1 MRGVLEIP
9 ENLLPIQAALAQ
21 GLARVQTRFDAHL
34 ESDLPPV
41 ARLCRHVERY
51 RGKMLRP
58 SLTLLCGLAAA
69 GRATD
74 FDAAMTENQI
84 SVAAVCEMVHM
95 ATLVHDDVLDEADT
109 RRSGQTVNR
118 LHGNET
124 AVMLGDLLIASA
136 FRLCAT
142 IDAPT
147 ALAVGRASVELCE
160 GELLQL
166 HHRDSWS
173 IDEPTYFEIINRKTA
188 ALIAVACELGAIH
201 AGATPALAASHAA
214 FGRHLGIAF
223 QIQDDLLDIL
233 GERSTL
239 GKPVHK
245 DLEKG
250 KPTLPIIHHLAAT
263 STRERSRMLDLLDHA
278 AVEMTPEIAHR
289 IAVALEST
297 GSIDHARQ
305 TAKSLVAKAIDELS
319 HIPESPARALLRV
332 MTDAVISRSR

>member
-9 ENLLPIQAALAQ
+9 ENLLPLQAALAQ
-21 GLARVQTRFDAHL
+21 GLARVQSRFDSHL

-58 SLTLLCGLAAA
+58 SLTLLCGLAAG
-69 GRATD
+69 GRSTD
-74 FDAAMTENQI
+74 FDAAMTEVHV

-188 ALIAVACELGAIH
+188 ALIAVACELGAVH
-201 AGATPALAASHAA
+201 AGADQQLAASLAS
-214 FGRHLGIAF
+214 FGRRLGVAF
-223 QIQDDLLDIL
+223 QIQDDLLDLL
-233 GERSTL
+233 GERSIL

-250 KPTLPIIHHLAAT
+250 KPTLPVIHHLATA
-263 STRERSRMLDLLDHA
+263 SSRERSRMLDLLDHA
-278 AVEMTPEIAHR
+278 AIEMTHDDADR
-289 IAVALEST
+289 IAEALRST
-297 GSIDHARQ
+297 GSIEHARH
-305 TAKSLVAKAIDELS
+305 TAKSLVSKAIEELS
-319 HIPESPARALLRV
+319 RIPESPARDLLRV
-332 MTDAVISRSR
+332 MADAVVSRSR

>member
-9 ENLLPIQAALAQ
+9 ENLLPLQAALAQ
-21 GLARVQTRFDAHL
+21 GLERVQTRFDAHL

-58 SLTLLCGLAAA
+58 SLTLLCGLAASA
-69 GRATD
+69 RAAD
-74 FDAAMTENQI
+74 FEAALTENQI

-201 AGATPALAASHAA
+201 AGAARPLASSLAA
-214 FGRHLGIAF
+214 FGRHLGVAF

-250 KPTLPIIHHLAAT
+250 KPTLPVIHHLAAT
-263 STRERSRMLDLLDHA
+263 SPRERSHMLDLLDHA
-278 AVEMTPEIAHR
+278 AIEMAPEIAHR
-289 IAVALEST
+289 IAIALEST
-297 GSIDHARQ
+297 GSIEHARQ
-305 TAKSLVAKAIDELS
+305 TAKSLVARAIAELAQV
-319 HIPESPARALLRV
+319 PESPARAMLRF
-332 MTDAVISRSR
+332 MGSAVISRWR

>member
-9 ENLLPIQAALAQ
+9 ENLLPLQAALAQ
-21 GLARVQTRFDAHL
+21 GLERVQARFDGHL

-58 SLTLLCGLAAA
+58 SLTLLCGLAATT
-69 GRATD
+69 RAAD
-74 FDAAMTENQI
+74 FDAAFTENQI

-124 AVMLGDLLIASA
+124 AVMLGDMLIASA

-201 AGATPALAASHAA
+201 AGAGRPLAASLAA
-214 FGRHLGIAF
+214 FGRHLGVAF
-223 QIQDDLLDIL
+223 QIQDDLLDL
-233 GERSTL
+233 FGERSML

-250 KPTLPIIHHLAAT
+250 KPTLPVIHHLAAA
-263 STRERSRMLDLLDHA
+263 SAHDRSRMLDLLDHA
-278 AVEMTPEIAHR
+278 AIEMTHDLAHR

-297 GSIDHARQ
+297 GSIEHARS
-305 TAKSLVAKAIDELS
+305 TAKAMVARAIVELAG
-319 HIPESPARALLRV
+319 IPESPARSLLQV
-332 MTDAVISRSR
+332 MADAVVSRVR

>member
-9 ENLLPIQAALAQ
+9 ENLLPLQAALAQ
-21 GLARVQTRFDAHL
+21 GLERVQARFDAHL
-34 ESDLPPV
+34 DSDLPPV

-58 SLTLLCGLAAA
+58 SLTLLCGLAASA
-69 GRATD
+69 RSAE
-74 FDAAMTENQI
+74 FDAAITENQI

-142 IDAPT
+142 VDAPT

-201 AGATPALAASHAA
+201 AGADRPLAASLAA
-214 FGRHLGIAF
+214 FGRHLGVAF
-223 QIQDDLLDIL
+223 QIQDDLLDLL
-233 GERSTL
+233 GERSML

-250 KPTLPIIHHLAAT
+250 KPTLPVIHHLAAA
-263 STRERSRMLDLLDHA
+263 SPRDRSRMLDLLDHA
-278 AVEMTPEIAHR
+278 AIEMTPDTAHR
-289 IAVALEST
+289 IAAALEST
-297 GSIDHARQ
+297 GSIEHARS
-305 TAKSLVAKAIDELS
+305 TAKSLVSKAIAELAGV
-319 HIPESPARALLRV
+319 PDSPARSLLQV
-332 MTDAVISRSR
+332 MADAVVSRVR

>member
-9 ENLLPIQAALAQ
+9 ENLLPLQAALAQ

-69 GRATD
+69 GRTTD
-74 FDAAMTENQI
+74 FDAAMSENQV

-188 ALIAVACELGAIH
+188 ALIAAACELGAIH
-201 AGATPALAASHAA
+201 AGATPALASSLAA
-214 FGRHLGIAF
+214 YGRHLGVAF

-263 STRERSRMLDLLDHA
+263 APRERRRMLDLLDNA
-278 AVEMTPEIAHR
+278 AVEMTPDVADR
-289 IAVALEST
+289 IAAALEST
-297 GSIDHARQ
+297 GSIAHARQ
-305 TAKSLVAKAIDELS
+305 FARSLVAKAVAELS
-319 HIPESPARALLRV
+319 LVPESPARALLRV
-332 MTDAVISRSR
+332 MADAVVSRSR

>member
-9 ENLLPIQAALAQ
+9 ESLLPLQAALAQ
-21 GLARVQTRFDAHL
+21 GLERVQIRFDAHL

-58 SLTLLCGLAAA
+58 SLTLLCGLAASA
-69 GRATD
+69 RTAD
-74 FDAAMTENQI
+74 FEAALTENQV

-118 LHGNET
+118 LQGNET

-173 IDEPTYFEIINRKTA
+173 IDEPTYYEIINRKTA

-201 AGATPALAASHAA
+201 AGAARPLASSLAA
-214 FGRHLGIAF
+214 FGRHLGVAF

-250 KPTLPIIHHLAAT
+250 KPTLPVIHHLAAT
-263 STRERSRMLDLLDHA
+263 SPRERSRMLDLLDHA
-278 AVEMTPEIAHR
+278 AVEMTSDIARR
-289 IAVALEST
+289 IAISLEST
-297 GSIDHARQ
+297 GSIEHSRL
-305 TAKSLVAKAIDELS
+305 TAKSLVARAIAELAQV
-319 HIPESPARALLRV
+319 PESPARSLLRV
-332 MTDAVISRSR
+332 MADAVVSRTR

>member
-9 ENLLPIQAALAQ
+9 ENLWPLQAALVK
-21 GLARVQTRFDAHL
+21 GLERVQTRFDAHL

-58 SLTLLCGLAAA
+58 SLTLLCALAAG
-69 GRATD
+69 GRAAD
-74 FDAAMTENQI
+74 FDTAISDSQV

-136 FRLCAT
+136 FRLCAA

-173 IDEPTYFEIINRKTA
+173 IDEPTYFEIIKRKTA
-188 ALIAVACELGAIH
+188 ALIAVACELGATH
-201 AGATPALAASHAA
+201 GGASPSLAASMAA

-263 STRERSRMLDLLDHA
+263 SPSERSRMLDLLDHA

-305 TAKSLVAKAIDELS
+305 AAKSLVAKAITELS
-319 HIPESPARALLRV
+319 QIPESPARALLRV
-332 MTDAVISRSR
+332 MADAVVSRSR

>member
-1 MRGVLEIP
+1 MRGVVEFP
-9 ENLLPIQAALAQ
+9 ENLLPLQARLTQ
-21 GLARVQTRFDAHL
+21 ELERVQARFDAHL
-34 ESDLPPV
+34 DSDLPPV
-41 ARLCRHVERY
+41 SRLCRHVERY

-58 SLTLLCGLAAA
+58 SLTLLCGLAASGNSA
-69 GRATD
+69 D
-74 FDAAMTENQI
+74 VDAALSENHI

-118 LHGNET
+118 LHGNEA

-147 ALAVGRASVELCE
+147 ALAVGHASVELCE

-173 IDEPTYFEIINRKTA
+173 LDEPTYFEIIKRKTA
-188 ALIAVACELGAIH
+188 ALIAIACQLGAVH
-201 AGATPALAASHAA
+201 SGADPEIARALGD
-214 FGRHLGIAF
+214 FGRHLGVAF
-223 QIQDDLLDIL
+223 QIQDDLLDL
-233 GERSTL
+233 MGKRSTL

-250 KPTLPIIHHLAAT
+250 KPTLPIIHHLSVA
-263 STRERSRMLDLLDHA
+263 SPRERSRMLDLLDHA
-278 AVEMTPEIAHR
+278 AIEMTPGVARQIAE
-289 IAVALEST
+289 ALRST
-297 GSIDHARQ
+297 DSIEHSRRHAR
-305 TAKSLVAKAIDELS
+305 SLVARAITELDRIS
-319 HIPESPARALLRV
+319 ASPARSLLRV
-332 MTDAVISRSR
+332 MADAVVDRIR

>member
-1 MRGVLEIP
+1 MRGSLEIP
-9 ENLLPIQAALAQ
+9 ENLLPLQAALTR
-21 GLARVQTRFDAHL
+21 GIERVQACFDAHL
-34 ESDLPPV
+34 DSDLPPV

-58 SLTLLCGLAAA
+58 SLTLLCGLAADA
-69 GRATD
+69 RAAD
-74 FDAAMTENQI
+74 FDAAITNQQV

-95 ATLVHDDVLDEADT
+95 ATLVHDDVLDESDT

-136 FRLCAT
+136 FRLCAS

-201 AGATPALAASHAA
+201 AGASPPLASSLAA
-214 FGRHLGIAF
+214 FGRRLGVAF
-223 QIQDDLLDIL
+223 QIQDDLLDL
-233 GERSTL
+233 MGERSML

-250 KPTLPIIHHLAAT
+250 KPTLPVIHHLATA
-263 STRERSRMLDLLDHA
+263 SPRDRSRMLDLLDHA
-278 AVEMTPEIAHR
+278 AIEMTPDVADR
-289 IAVALEST
+289 IARALDST
-297 GSIDHARQ
+297 GSIEHARRRAG
-305 TAKSLVAKAIDELS
+305 TLVSQAVAELD
-319 HIPESPARALLRV
+319 HVADSPARALLRV
-332 MTDAVISRSR
+332 MADTVVARSR